1 MTDKD
6 LTELA
11 HDACMLASMLEG
23 IYLLQDQATT
33 PDSTRSSKRATN
45 SLPPMMEATINRAWE
60 LCYAIEE
67 ADAARKRPDA

>member
-1 MTDKD
+1 MTEKD

-11 HDACMLASMLEG
+11 HDACMLAAMLEG
-23 IYLLQDQATT
+23 IFVLQDQAITS
-33 PDSTRSSKRATN
+33 DSSATSKRAAN

-67 ADAARKRPDA
+67 ADAADR